1 MTADVTLFD
10 DGAGIVDPTIA
21 AERRRRTTIFVAR
34 IVVAAVLIVAWEAA
48 GSHLD
53 KLVFSSPS
61 EILARMWDWARDGTL
76 AYNLLITAEEIV
88 LGYFAGAV
96 AAIALGLLLGSYP
109 TVAAVLDPLLM
120 GIYGVP
126 KIAFGPLFIVWFGIN
141 LTPKVVITALVVFF
155 FVFLS
160 TYEGARGVDR
170 DLLRVVK
177 LMGANGWQE
186 RRLVVIPGALPA
198 IMLGLKLAI
207 PEALV
212 GAIVGELIVS
222 SRGIGYLVQFSASQ
236 LDSAGVFAGL
246 FVLMALALLFN
257 SAVNY
262 ATGKSRGRRI

>member
-1 MTADVTLFD
+1 MD
-10 DGAGIVDPTIA
+10 DSIAGIIDPGIA
-21 AERRRRTTIFVAR
+21 AARRRRNIVLAGR
-34 IVVAAVLIVAWEAA
+34 IILSVGFIVGWQIA
-48 GSHLD
+48 GPHLD
-53 KLVFSSPS
+53 KLIFSTPS
-61 EILARMWDWARDGTL
+61 DIGVRLWEWSSDGTL
-76 AYNLLITAEEIV
+76 LRNLFVTAEEII
-88 LGYFAGAV
+88 LGYALGAGLGV
-96 AAIALGLLLGSYP
+96 ALGLLMGSYP
-109 TVAAVLDPLLM
+109 VVASIFDPILMAV
-120 GIYGVP
+120 YGVP

-160 TYEGARGVDR
+160 TYEGARNVDR

-186 RRLVVIPGALPA
+186 RRLVIIPGAMPA

-246 FVLMALALLFN
+246 FILMVLALIFN

-262 ATGKSRGRRI
+262 ATGKSGGKRA

>member
-1 MTADVTLFD
+1 MARTVESID
-10 DGAGIVDPTIA
+10 DIIDPGIA
-21 AERRRRTTIFVAR
+21 QAQRRRNIVLAGR
-34 IVVAAVLIVAWEAA
+34 IIVSVGFILAWEIA
-48 GSHLD
+48 GPHLD
-53 KLVFSSPS
+53 KLIFSDPS
-61 EILARMWDWARDGTL
+61 DIAVRLWQWAGDGTL
-76 AYNLLITAEEIV
+76 VSNLIVTAEEII
-88 LGYFAGAV
+88 LGYAVGAGAGV
-96 AAIALGLLLGSYP
+96 ALGLLLGSYP
-109 TVAAVLDPLLM
+109 VVASIFDPILMAV
-120 GIYGVP
+120 YGVP

>member
-1 MTADVTLFD
+1 MARTAESID
-10 DGAGIVDPTIA
+10 DIIDPGIA
-21 AERRRRTTIFVAR
+21 QAQRRRNIVLAGR
-34 IVVAAVLIVAWEAA
+34 IIVSVGFILAWQIA
-48 GSHLD
+48 GPHLD
-53 KLVFSSPS
+53 KLIFSDPS
-61 EILARMWDWARDGTL
+61 DIAARLWEWTTDGTL
-76 AYNLLITAEEIV
+76 LSNLFVTAEEII
-88 LGYFAGAV
+88 LGYALGAAAGV
-96 AAIALGLLLGSYP
+96 ALGLLMGSYP
-109 TVAAVLDPLLM
+109 VVASIFDPILMAV
-120 GIYGVP
+120 YGVP

-160 TYEGARGVDR
+160 TYEGARSADR

-186 RRLVVIPGALPA
+186 RRLVVIPGAMPA

-246 FVLMALALLFN
+246 VILMVLALVFN

-262 ATGKSRGRRI
+262 ATGKSGGRRI